1 MYFHL
6 KIIIIFIKTIINLKR
21 YDWGHEEAKNQN
33 FQKIWSITLGTK
45 DLSIDIDPRFFEL

>member
-21 YDWGHEEAKNQN
+21 YDWGNEEAKNQN
-33 FQKIWSITLGTK
+33 Y
-45 DLSIDIDPRFFEL
+45 